1 MMGTLFL
8 CPWELVY
15 GGGCSYHCTIS
26 NSEKTLL
33 EDADKAGIKR
43 NLDKIEAFLESQ
55 RTAIEEYDENLVRRL
70 IQRVTVYD
78 KSLTFQF
85 KSGIEINITM

>member
-1 MMGTLFL
+1 M
-8 CPWELVY
+8 
-15 GGGCSYHCTIS
+15 
-26 NSEKTLL
+26 

-43 NLDKIEAFLESQ
+43 NLDEIEAFLESQ

-85 KSGIEINITM
+85 KSDIEINITM

>member
-1 MMGTLFL
+1 M
-8 CPWELVY
+8 
-15 GGGCSYHCTIS
+15 
-26 NSEKTLL
+26 

-43 NLDKIEAFLESQ
+43 NLDEIEAFLESQ

-70 IQRVTVYD
+70 IQRGTVYD